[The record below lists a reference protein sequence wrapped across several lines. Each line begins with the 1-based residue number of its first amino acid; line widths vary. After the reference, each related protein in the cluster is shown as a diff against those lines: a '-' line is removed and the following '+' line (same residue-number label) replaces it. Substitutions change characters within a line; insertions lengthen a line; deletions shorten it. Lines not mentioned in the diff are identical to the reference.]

1 MFQRL
6 ARRSTEQARKVSQGE
21 GDASAASHRM
31 MEVYQGSKGG
41 KSFLVKGSNLV
52 RRGLFEGQK
61 NLVGLDRV
69 QAWESVHPYL
79 KKRLER
85 KAGVRL

>member
-1 MFQRL
+1 
-6 ARRSTEQARKVSQGE
+6 
-21 GDASAASHRM
+21 

-52 RRGLFEGQK
+52 RHGLFEGQK

-69 QAWESVHPYL
+69 HAWESVHPYL

>member
-6 ARRSTEQARKVSQGE
+6 ARRSTEQARKVSNGE
-21 GDASAASHRM
+21 GDACAASHRM
-31 MEVYQGSKGG
+31 MQVYQESKGG
-41 KSFLVKGSNLV
+41 KSILVKGSNLV
-52 RRGLFEGQK
+52 RHGLFEG
-61 NLVGLDRV
+61 LVGLDRV

-79 KKRLER
+79 KKRPEK